1 MFRALIVTAIYLAAR
16 AFAIELI
23 VDTTSGNAS
32 SPLLY
37 GIAFED
43 INHAGDGGIHGQLL
57 QNNGLR
63 PSNDRL
69 AAWSPVGPVD
79 LYASTDHPLSPAI
92 KRSLEVAVPPG
103 TKGQAG
109 FKNTGY
115 QGIPVNADTYLNRW
129 YVKGVYRGPVTV
141 TVYGPSGRAYGSRT
155 MTMNVNSTDYVFFET
170 TFVAAQSF
178 EPIHEWKLTFDAIL
192 VAGRSLHF
200 ALVELFPVTY
210 HNRDN
215 GLRNDIAT
223 YVEHLSPSF
232 LRFPG
237 GNNMQGSY
245 VGSRWKWNETIGPV
259 ALRPGRQGAWGYP
272 NTESLGLME
281 YMQWCIDAHMEPI
294 LAVWAGLSLDGNVVP
309 GEAAMPFI
317 EDILNE
323 LEFLL
328 GDTSTPYGALR
339 AEYGRNEPYDLR
351 YIEIGNEDNLS
362 GGCRSYASRFK
373 SIYSYVHALYPSLTL
388 IASTDQTNCLPEMFP
403 ATAYVDAHRYLT
415 PDQFVGLFDEFDHI
429 PRYPDFGVIVGEY
442 ASMKDDAGYVKQWQD
457 MKGSCGEAVYMI
469 GLERNSDVVKMAS
482 YAPLLEHFGMTQWS
496 VSTPIMTSSLSTV
509 DLGPL
514 LTFLFPPTAESDR
527 FQLHSRL
534 HHRQHVI
541 LGANHVLPKQRHNH
555 PTCVILRRFR
565 PCVLGGILK
574 TPFRDEHRLLRQA
587 RQLR

>member
-1 MFRALIVTAIYLAAR
+1 MERDYRSCGAPTWAAGSLGLSQHRIFRLVNHQETSVEKLLTLFVTL
-16 AFAIELI
+16 
-23 VDTTSGNAS
+23 
-32 SPLLY
+32 
-37 GIAFED
+37 
-43 INHAGDGGIHGQLL
+43 
-57 QNNGLR
+57 
-63 PSNDRL
+63 
-69 AAWSPVGPVD
+69 
-79 LYASTDHPLSPAI
+79 
-92 KRSLEVAVPPG
+92 
-103 TKGQAG
+103 
-109 FKNTGY
+109 
-115 QGIPVNADTYLNRW
+115 
-129 YVKGVYRGPVTV
+129 
-141 TVYGPSGRAYGSRT
+141 
-155 MTMNVNSTDYVFFET
+155 
-170 TFVAAQSF
+170 
-178 EPIHEWKLTFDAIL
+178 
-192 VAGRSLHF
+192 
-200 ALVELFPVTY
+200 
-210 HNRDN
+210 
-215 GLRNDIAT
+215 
-223 YVEHLSPSF
+223 
-232 LRFPG
+232 
-237 GNNMQGSY
+237 
-245 VGSRWKWNETIGPV
+245 
-259 ALRPGRQGAWGYP
+259 
-272 NTESLGLME
+272 LGLME